1 MSQLISFLKLIRFGN
16 LIIMLA
22 TLILA
27 RYCLNNYLL
36 LSDLLNL
43 KFLYLIIATLLTGA
57 GGYIINDYYDVKLD
71 LVNKPKKVIVG
82 SSISRRM
89 AMLLHLWFSAG
100 AIVFGMLISIKVV
113 MLITICVFLL
123 WLYSVSLKRQ
133 FLIGNIVVAA
143 MSAFVIF
150 ILKIYDYNTPSSL
163 ILLYSAFAFCISLLR
178 EIIKDS
184 EDIKGDSRF
193 DCKTLPI
200 VLGIK
205 KTKKT
210 LITFSIFLISLLIA
224 TIVYANNIIS
234 FELSG
239 TSDFYKI
246 FLLLFTIIP
255 LIVMIYLIRKAEV
268 KSDFSRL
275 SLLTKLIM
283 LSGILSMI
291 FLRF

>member
-1 MSQLISFLKLIRFGN
+1 MSQLVSFLKLIRFGN
-16 LIIMLA
+16 LFIMLA

-100 AIVFGMLISIKVV
+100 AIMFGMLISIKVA

-123 WLYSVSLKRQ
+123 WLYSVSFKKQ

-210 LITFSIFLISLLIA
+210 LITFSIFLILLLSA
-224 TIVYANNIIS
+224 TIVYANNIMS
-234 FELSG
+234 FEQSG
-239 TSDFYKI
+239 TSGFYKI
-246 FLLLFTIIP
+246 FILLFTVIP
-255 LIVMIYLIRKAEV
+255 LIVLIYLIRNAEV